1 MARNAKDANFYSFQI
16 MKRFVPLA
24 FLLLSVALRAD
35 SITLKDGREL
45 KGDVIEDGPD
55 GVLIDYFVT
64 ATIKDQKLV
73 PKDDIAKLSV
83 IPADE
88 KAFAAM
94 GSLTAPSTV
103 LDTSFYDALIE
114 KKIPEFLSKYPYSR
128 HLTQVRNVQ
137 DSLEAERSRIRQG
150 DRKIEGTWLTAE
162 AIEEDPYQTTALIK
176 FSSMKERSLAGDPVA
191 ALQGYELIEKNYPGA
206 RVIPPAVD
214 AALLQLDALQDKLT
228 QAQLNFDILDKKRQ
242 KAIAFA
248 PADQAKEIKDAVD
261 KDAAIAK
268 AAAAAAQLDGTKF
281 FPVFPNS
288 KEALDA
294 LKAVID
300 SERTRLL
307 TLQKTP
313 MRDGLAATDAAFKFA
328 AAGKTQQA
336 QEQLAQAQKLW
347 PANRDITK
355 LTGQL
360 DQMAKADAAEAAR
373 LKALPSAT
381 PSPKK

>member
-1 MARNAKDANFYSFQI
+1 
-16 MKRFVPLA
+16 MKRIVPLT
-24 FLLLSVALRAD
+24 FILLSVALRAD

-88 KAFAAM
+88 KAFAGM
-94 GSLTAPSTV
+94 GSLTSPATV

-114 KKIPEFLSKYPYSR
+114 KKIPEFLAKYPYSR
-128 HLTQVRNVQ
+128 HLTEVRNVQ
-137 DSLEAERSRIRQG
+137 ESLEAERSRIRQG

-176 FSSMKERSLAGDPVA
+176 FTSMKERSLAGDPVA

-214 AALLQLDALQDKLT
+214 AALLQMDALQDKLT

-242 KAIAFA
+242 RAIAFA
-248 PADQAKEIKDAVD
+248 PADQAKEIKDALD

-268 AAAAAAQLDGTKF
+268 ASAAAAQLDGTKF

-288 KEALDA
+288 KEALEA

-313 MRDGLAATDAAFKFA
+313 MRDGIAATDAAFRLA

-360 DQMAKADAAEAAR
+360 DQKAKADAAEAAR

>member
-1 MARNAKDANFYSFQI
+1 MKQI
-16 MKRFVPLA
+16 VLLA
-24 FLLLSVALRAD
+24 FLLLATVARAD
-35 SITLKDGREL
+35 TITLKDGREL

-73 PKDDIAKLSV
+73 SKEDISKLSV

-88 KAFAAM
+88 KAFADL
-94 GSLTAPSTV
+94 GSLTSPSTV
-103 LDTSFYDALIE
+103 LDTSFYDVLIE
-114 KKIPEFLSKYPYSR
+114 KKIPEFFAKYPYSR
-128 HLTQVRNVQ
+128 RLAELRKNQETLV
-137 DSLEAERSRIRQG
+137 EERSRVRQG
-150 DRKIEGTWLTAE
+150 DRKIDGSWITSSE
-162 AIEEDPYQTTALIK
+162 IESDPYQITARIQ
-176 FSSMKERSLAGDPVA
+176 FATMKDKAQENDPVA
-191 ALQGYELIEKNYPGA
+191 VLQGYEMIEKSYPGA
-206 RVIPPAVD
+206 RVMPQALD
-214 AALLQLDALQDKLT
+214 TALLQMDVLQDKLN
-228 QAQLNFDILDKKRQ
+228 QALTNYDILDKKRQ
-242 KAIAFA
+242 KAIAYA
-248 PADQAKEIKDAVD
+248 PADQAKEIKDAMD

-313 MRDGLAATDAAFKFA
+313 MRDGLAATDAASKLA

-336 QEQLAQAQKLW
+336 QEQLTQAQKLW
-347 PANRDITK
+347 PANRDIIK
-355 LTGQL
+355 LTTQL